1 MNININV
8 GLIGFSLHEKDRFK
22 RIFGTTL
29 ERVRVYTFKELT
41 IHNPVDLL
49 IVKTSTESALKK
61 LEVYQS
67 YHGKVPIVT
76 AGKNTIEGIKHHI
89 EGVLIITR
97 VLTTLDEVLIIPRKL
112 KERAANSQGVA
123 DDDSVNMEG
132 QYDILVVNDDASI
145 RKLLKEELIKS
156 EIPLN
161 IDFAISGEEARKKIK
176 HKYYDFLFID
186 DQTPNY
192 NEIEQSIRK
201 KDQDSVRPSVVMP
214 TPKGEA
220 IEDVHVVLR
229 VLKAFSDI
237 DDISNTQET
246 TGLIQQE
253 GQSYNVLVVDDS
265 EMMHKVLA
273 IELRKA
279 EIPLNIDYVF
289 SGEAALDRVQK
300 KKYDFIFLDIM
311 MPGIDGFETCGKI
324 RKMKE
329 MSKLPIIMLTS
340 KTSPLDEVKG
350 IVAGCTTY
358 LTKPIKSD
366 DFQKMLIRIMRWLQN
381 FKATT

>member
-1 MNININV
+1 MNIKINV

-22 RIFGTTL
+22 RIFKTTV
-29 ERVRVYTFKELT
+29 ERTRIYIFKELT
-41 IHNPVDLL
+41 VYDPVDLL

-61 LEVYQS
+61 LNIYQS

-76 AGKNTIEGIKHHI
+76 AGKNTIDGIKHHI

-97 VLTTLDEVLIIPRKL
+97 VLKVLDDVLIIPRKL
-112 KERAANSQGVA
+112 KERTANSQRVA

-132 QYDILVVNDDASI
+132 QYDILVINHDASM

-156 EIPLN
+156 AIPLN
-161 IDFAISGEEARKKIK
+161 IDFAVSDKAARKKIK
-176 HKYYDFLFID
+176 HKYYDFLFVD

-192 NEIEQSIRK
+192 NEIESSIRE
-201 KDQDSVRPSVVMP
+201 KDQDSIRPSVVMP

-237 DDISNTQET
+237 DDISNTTES
-246 TGLIQQE
+246 TGLIEQE
-253 GQSYNVLVVDDS
+253 GQAYNVLVVDDS
-265 EMMHKVLA
+265 EMMHKALA
-273 IELRKA
+273 LELGKS
-279 EIPLNIDYVF
+279 EILLEIDYVF
-289 SGEAALDRVQK
+289 SGESALDKVHTK
-300 KKYDFIFLDIM
+300 NYDFIFLDIM
-311 MPGIDGFETCGKI
+311 MTGIDGFEVCGKI
-324 RKMKE
+324 REIKGMN
-329 MSKLPIIMLTS
+329 KLPIIMLTS

-381 FKATT
+381 FKKTA